1 VKTYGENVVG
11 RVAGSLGKY
20 LPQTQENKN
29 LRNRKNVKEK
39 ALHSCSCPVTQ

>member
-1 VKTYGENVVG
+1 MENVVG

-29 LRNRKNVKEK
+29 LSKEQEK
-39 ALHSCSCPVTQ
+39 K